1 MLYTR
6 ENSVYNINYMSTE
19 EKGYVYIF
27 TNPSMQGYIKIG
39 HAKDLKRRLKA
50 LDTTGIPTPFEPYFA
65 VRTAKYKELERV
77 IHRELDKLTD
87 TRARKNRE
95 FFKIVP
101 EIARDMMLNI
111 SSLLDDRE
119 IENFGNETAKDAK
132 NTNGSVRPMSS
143 PTTFAMLGI
152 PVGAELIPITNKYP
166 KVKTVDNENHVQ
178 LENGEV
184 KAISRA
190 VIDATGRSLNGF
202 SCYRY
207 HGEVLTN
214 IRKRIDRNY
223 LPSCRR

>member
-1 MLYTR
+1 MDH
-6 ENSVYNINYMSTE
+6 MKAK

-27 TNPSMQGYIKIG
+27 INPSMEGYIKIG
-39 HAKDLKRRLKA
+39 HTKDLKRRLKD
-50 LDTTGIPTPFEPYFA
+50 LDTTGIPTAFEPYFA

-95 FFKIVP
+95 FFKIAP
-101 EIARDMMLNI
+101 EIVRDMILNI

-152 PVGAELIPITNKYP
+152 PVGTELTPVTSKYP
-166 KVKTVDNENHVQ
+166 KVKTIDDANHVQ
-178 LENGEV
+178 LLENGEI
-184 KAISRA
+184 KTISRA
-190 VIDATGRSLNGF
+190 AVDAVGGSANGF
-202 SCYRY
+202 SCYKY
-207 HGEVLTN
+207 NDEVLSS
-214 IRKRIDRNY
+214 IRKRKDKNY
-223 LPSCRR
+223 LPSHRR